1 MVIPSILSGLVVAA
15 VAYGSLRGGG
25 WRASPAR
32 WAAFLGYLLV
42 VGGVAFGGA
51 YLLGVLPAG
60 VLGIL
65 GVVVFGLL
73 LLAGTPAGPYLLAWV
88 RARRAS

>member
-1 MVIPSILSGLVVAA
+1 MVIPSILAGLVVVA

-32 WAAFLGYLLV
+32 WVAFLAYLLL
-42 VGGVAFGGA
+42 VGAVAFGGA

-60 VLGIL
+60 VLGVL
-65 GVVVFGLL
+65 GVAVFGVL
-73 LLAGTPAGPYLLAWV
+73 LLAGTPAGPFLLAWF